1 MVLNVGDSAPDFELA
16 DTDLKMRKM
25 SEFLDKKVVLSFIVA
40 ASSPV
45 CETELCTFRDSG
57 MIFQIL
63 VHMLLQLVMMVHL
76 QTRHLLRKTT
86 LPFQYLVIITVK
98 P

>member
-16 DTDLKMRKM
+16 DTDLKMRKL

-40 ASSPV
+40 ASSQFV
-45 CETELCTFRDSG
+45 RLNCVLLETRG

-76 QTRHLLRKTT
+76 QTRHLLKKII
-86 LPFQYLVIITVK
+86 LASQYLVITIAK
-98 P
+98 R